1 MELDYSGLTY
11 SANIIKENLFKSHQ
25 ENSANEFGT
34 T

>member
-11 SANIIKENLFKSHQ
+11 SAKIIKKNIFKSHQ
-25 ENSANEFGT
+25 ENSANEFET